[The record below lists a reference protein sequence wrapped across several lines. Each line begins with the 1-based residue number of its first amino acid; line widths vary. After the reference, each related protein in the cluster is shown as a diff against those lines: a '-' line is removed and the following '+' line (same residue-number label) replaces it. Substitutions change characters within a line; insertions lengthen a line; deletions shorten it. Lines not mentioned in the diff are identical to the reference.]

1 MKDNGDKAATDT
13 NGGEDKP
20 SPFSIATAK
29 QVGYLTKWWRWD
41 VEICKRKD
49 GSETV
54 MKDNGDKAAT
64 DTNGGEDKPSPFSIA
79 TAKQVGYL
87 TKWWRWDV
95 EM

>member
-1 MKDNGDKAATDT
+1 MAVKISHRHFLSPRPSKWDIYR
-13 NGGEDKP
+13 NGGD
-20 SPFSIATAK
+20 
-29 QVGYLTKWWRWD
+29 GMWR
-41 VEICKRKD
+41 CKRKD
-49 GSETV
+49 GNETV